1 MQVQELLI
9 RTSAQGGCPP
19 FAGLYHAPLEFL
31 FSETDFQG
39 EKKNTFLQRPSV
51 ISQALRDLPE
61 NMSRAELIN
70 STDRAISHR
79 SGGYLKYATADESRM
94 GAALQGIMVAMK
106 SPSFLT
112 FLEVLTGIGPLLVDD
127 TNNGGGIHQI
137 SRQGSL
143 QIHADFNMQS
153 PDFHRRVN
161 AFLYLNP
168 AWDSDA
174 WHGDLEL
181 WDRSMTTCMQR
192 IAPIANRLV
201 VFSTTDFSYH
211 GHADP
216 LECPAHRTRRSVRP
230 LEEVLLTE
238 EGRPKMHSTLYQTRK
253 CASCTQ
259 TQCRPRFD
267 GLAPKRERPFRSV
280 KQARL
285 RTPVE

>member
-1 MQVQELLI
+1 M
-9 RTSAQGGCPP
+9 
-19 FAGLYHAPLEFL
+19 
-31 FSETDFQG
+31 
-39 EKKNTFLQRPSV
+39 

-112 FLEVLTGIGPLLVDD
+112 FLEVTGIGPLLVDD

-192 IAPIANRLV
+192 IAPIANRLHAPLGCQLLDLTPSRRGAADGGGEAQDALDALPDTQV
-201 VFSTTDFSYH
+201 RLV
-211 GHADP
+211 HADAVP
-216 LECPAHRTRRSVRP
+216 AALRWTCPQERASLPFSKASSTAHA
-230 LEEVLLTE
+230 
-238 EGRPKMHSTLYQTRK
+238 G
-253 CASCTQ
+253 
-259 TQCRPRFD
+259 
-267 GLAPKRERPFRSV
+267 
-280 KQARL
+280 
-285 RTPVE
+285 